1 MYSLEAVEAAISEV
15 QHGNVESFSY
25 VVECHHIQLRTF
37 ISAMVHDRFDA
48 DDLAQQTFLFA
59 YQHIQEYELGTN
71 FLAWLKA
78 IAYNHVRDYRA
89 YAQRTQ
95 NVKRTLKDE
104 ISRKAIQAMEPT
116 MLDPRLEL
124 LENCVQR
131 LPENQRQFLRAVCG
145 RRATLDEVATE
156 MNRSSTAVRKN
167 LSRLYENLR
176 VCVEQR
182 LQQNSEVHL

>member
-1 MYSLEAVEAAISEV
+1 MYSREEIEKAIQAVQNGDA
-15 QHGNVESFSY
+15 ESFTF

-37 ISAMVHDRFDA
+37 ISAMIHDRFDA

-59 YQHIQEYELGTN
+59 YQHIGEYEIGTN

-95 NVKRTLKDE
+95 NAKRGLRDE
-104 ISRKAIQAMEPT
+104 ISRKSIAAMEPT

-124 LENCVQR
+124 LENCVER
-131 LPENQRQFLRAVCG
+131 LPVNQRQFLRAVCA
-145 RRATLDEVATE
+145 RRATLEEVATE
-156 MNRSSTAVRKN
+156 LNRSNTAVRKN

-176 VCVEQR
+176 ACVEQR
-182 LQQNSEVHL
+182 LENSEVSL

>member
-1 MYSLEAVEAAISEV
+1 MYSREEIEQALKEV
-15 QHGNVESFSY
+15 QSGNAEGFTV
-25 VVECHHIQLRTF
+25 VVECFHIQLRTF
-37 ISAMVHDRFDA
+37 ISAMIHDRFDA

-59 YQHIQEYELGTN
+59 YQHIHEYELGTN

-89 YAQRTQ
+89 YAQRTT
-95 NVKRTLKDE
+95 NVKRGLRDE
-104 ISRKAIQAMEPT
+104 ISRKSIQAMEPT

-124 LENCVQR
+124 LENCVER
-131 LPENQRQFLRAVCG
+131 LPANQRQFLRAVCA

-156 MNRSSTAVRKN
+156 LNRSSTAVRKN

-176 VCVEQR
+176 DCVEQR
-182 LQQNSEVHL
+182 LENSEVSL